1 MFRENSTDSKGKLLK
16 YSIQNLETGNYNLVC
31 EIRDYNNRL
40 ICTKKKFFQRSNN
53 LNNENR
59 SRFIINDINF
69 SRDITN
75 IDTLKK
81 YIDYLYP
88 ISNTNED
95 FNAKNQFKYN
105 NLELMQN
112 YFFEFWVS
120 RNPNNPFFEWQNYL
134 LQVKSVNQAYKNQKK
149 KDI

>member
-105 NLELMQN
+105 NLELMQII
-112 YFFEFWVS
+112 FLSFGSLE
-120 RNPNNPFFEWQNYL
+120 PNNPFFKWQTIY
-134 LQVKSVNQAYKNQKK
+134 YK
-149 KDI
+149 

>member
-1 MFRENSTDSKGKLLK
+1 MKGKLLK

-40 ICTKKKFFQRSNN
+40 ICTKKVFQRSNN

-112 YFFEFWVS
+112 YFLSFGSLGIQIIHF
-120 RNPNNPFFEWQNYL
+120 
-134 LQVKSVNQAYKNQKK
+134 
-149 KDI
+149 